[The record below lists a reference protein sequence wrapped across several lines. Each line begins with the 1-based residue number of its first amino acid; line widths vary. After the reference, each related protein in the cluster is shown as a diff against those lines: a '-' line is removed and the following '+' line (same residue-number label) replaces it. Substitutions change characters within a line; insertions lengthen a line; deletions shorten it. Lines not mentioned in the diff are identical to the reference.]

1 MLYKSFIDIYEL
13 FNSLVFKFLIKVNN
27 FIPLLILI
35 LFRIDVI
42 IEFIA
47 LSLRLYLFDFLLLI

>member
-1 MLYKSFIDIYEL
+1 MLYKSFIDIYES